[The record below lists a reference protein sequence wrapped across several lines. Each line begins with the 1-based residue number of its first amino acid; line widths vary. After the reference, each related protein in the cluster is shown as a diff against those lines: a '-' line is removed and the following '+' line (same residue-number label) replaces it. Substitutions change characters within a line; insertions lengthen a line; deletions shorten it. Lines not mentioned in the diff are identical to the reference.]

1 MTLGI
6 IHPMPTT
13 RRLRPPTSSDTT
25 EVSPGRRATA
35 LAIDLIYGGLASLL
49 ALLVAML
56 WLLVR
61 TAWGRDDVPTPDA
74 TAAAALL
81 LAATPAWLAWTA
93 LRLVQRG
100 ATPGQARA
108 GLRVTGRPRQRLLR
122 FALHP
127 LAVPGW
133 LWLALLAGVATFNL
147 VALACATVGLA
158 LLLGGLATAAL
169 AVLRPTARGF
179 HDRATGTRLVR
190 A

>member
-1 MTLGI
+1 
-6 IHPMPTT
+6 MPTT
-13 RRLRPPTSSDTT
+13 RRLRPPASSATT
-25 EVSPGRRATA
+25 AVPLGRRVTA
-35 LAIDLIYGGLASLL
+35 VAIDLIYGGLASLF

-61 TAWGRDDVPTPDA
+61 TAWGRNDIPTPDA

-108 GLRVTGRPRQRLLR
+108 GLRVTGRPSQRLLR

-133 LWLALLAGVATFNL
+133 LWLAILAAVATFNL
-147 VALACATVGLA
+147 VALACATVGVA

-169 AVLRPTARGF
+169 TVLRPTARGL
-179 HDRATGTRLVR
+179 HDRAAGTRLVR

>member
-1 MTLGI
+1 
-6 IHPMPTT
+6 MPIT
-13 RRLRPPTSSDTT
+13 RRSRSPKSPDAT
-25 EVSPGRRATA
+25 EVSPGRRVTA

-49 ALLVAML
+49 ALFVALL
-56 WLLVR
+56 WLFVR

-93 LRLVQRG
+93 LRLAQRG

-108 GLRVTGRPRQRLLR
+108 GLRVAGRLRQRLIR

-127 LAVPGW
+127 LAASGW
-133 LWLALLAGVATFNL
+133 LWLAILTGVATFDV
-147 VALACATVGLA
+147 VALACAVIGVL

-169 AVLRPTARGF
+169 ALLRPGVRGV
-179 HDRATGTRLVR
+179 HDRVAGTRLVR

>member
-1 MTLGI
+1 MTLSI

-13 RRLRPPTSSDTT
+13 RRLRPPASSATT
-25 EVSPGRRATA
+25 AVPLGRRVTA
-35 LAIDLIYGGLASLL
+35 VAIDLIYGGLASLF

-61 TAWGRDDVPTPDA
+61 TAWGRNDIPTPDA

-108 GLRVTGRPRQRLLR
+108 GLRVTGRPSQRLLR

-133 LWLALLAGVATFNL
+133 LWLAILAAVATFNL
-147 VALACATVGLA
+147 VALACATVGVA

-169 AVLRPTARGF
+169 TVLRPTARGL
-179 HDRATGTRLVR
+179 HDRAAGTRLVR